1 MHSWFKGVKWND
13 IKKMMPPF
21 IPEVKDEI
29 DTKYF
34 DDYDEN
40 QPWIFDGPETYRKDF
55 NFVGYTYKD
64 EEENKNE
71 QIFDQ
76 VF

>member
-1 MHSWFKGVKWND
+1 MSETVIDLISQLVTKPEKRLGKNGAEEIKMHSWFKGVKWND

-40 QPWIFDGPETYRKDF
+40 
-55 NFVGYTYKD
+55 
-64 EEENKNE
+64 
-71 QIFDQ
+71 
-76 VF
+76 

>member
-1 MHSWFKGVKWND
+1 MTKPEKRLGKNGAEEIKMHSWFKGVKWND
-13 IKKMMPPF
+13 IKKMKPPF

-40 QPWIFDGPETYRKDF
+40 
-55 NFVGYTYKD
+55 
-64 EEENKNE
+64 
-71 QIFDQ
+71 
-76 VF
+76 